1 MTERGGGTVGLD
13 HRVAHFW
20 PFRRTSV
27 SSNAAFIQYL
37 EEGWLRKKADGNEEQ
52 RIVGKES

>member
-13 HRVAHFW
+13 HRVGHFW
-20 PFRRTSV
+20 PFSRTSV

-37 EEGWLRKKADGNEEQ
+37 EEGWLRKKPMEMKNKG
-52 RIVGKES
+52 